1 MSTDLGSQTGA
12 SITKDIAKEK
22 GSILLEFTFVATI
35 LLVIFLAMVTFSFLF
50 SERYAIQK
58 VAREG
63 AREASITRNEDWAR
77 EKALHAA
84 WLWGL
89 DPNKVEVG
97 FYRDDVT
104 ETCVVRYT
112 AIPFSKTFPTLVKG
126 SSLQPVNMSAWATF
140 VWAES
145 Q

>member
-1 MSTDLGSQTGA
+1 MSTGLGSQIGI
-12 SITKDIAKEK
+12 SITKDIGNEK
-22 GSILLEFTFVATI
+22 GSILLEFTFAATI
-35 LLVIFLAMVTFSFLF
+35 LLVIFMAMVTFSFLF
-50 SERYAIQK
+50 SEHYSIQK

-63 AREASITRNEDWAR
+63 AREASITKNEDWAR

-89 DPNKVEVG
+89 DPSKVKVE

-126 SSLQPVNMSAWATF
+126 SPLQPVDMMARATF
-140 VWAES
+140 VWAER